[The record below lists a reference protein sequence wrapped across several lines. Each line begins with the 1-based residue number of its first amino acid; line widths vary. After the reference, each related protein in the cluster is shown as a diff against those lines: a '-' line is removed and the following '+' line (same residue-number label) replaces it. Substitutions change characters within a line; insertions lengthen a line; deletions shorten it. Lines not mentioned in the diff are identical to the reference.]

1 MLIKDG
7 KRFNPFATITVDGV
21 VYEGNVLKFPAIVA
35 QLGITEVDEPAPPED
50 YSSDRYFRVETD
62 SAPYVVYEPKS
73 PEQIRQAELARIP
86 EITPWQ
92 MRKALNQLGMR
103 EQVET
108 AVAAGNQ
115 DVKDAWEF
123 ATSFVRT
130 NPLVVAMQSVLG
142 KTDAEVD
149 ALFMLGAS
157 L

>member
-1 MLIKDG
+1 MFIKDG
-7 KRFNPFATITVDGV
+7 KRFNPFTTIEFNGTVFQ
-21 VYEGNVLKFPAIVA
+21 GNLTMFPNTMSAM
-35 QLGITEVDEPAPPED
+35 GITEVEEPTPPED
-50 YSSDRYFRVETD
+50 YSADRYYRLEVQD
-62 SAPYVVYEPKS
+62 APYVVYEPKS
-73 PEQIRQAELARIP
+73 EEQIRQAELARIP

-92 MRKALNQLGMR
+92 MRKALNQLGLR

-130 NPLVVAMQSVLG
+130 DPLVVAMQSVLG

-149 ALFMLGAS
+149 ALFMLGAA

>member
-1 MLIKDG
+1 MFVKDG
-7 KRFNPFATITVDGV
+7 KRFNPFTTIEFNGAVFQ
-21 VYEGNVLKFPAIVA
+21 GNLTMFPNTMSAM
-35 QLGITEVDEPAPPED
+35 GITEIPEPPIPENYSPDTYYRLVVDE
-50 YSSDRYFRVETD
+50 
-62 SAPYVVYEPKS
+62 APYVIYEPKS

-92 MRKALNQLGMR
+92 MRKALNQLGLR

-123 ATSFVRT
+123 ATYFVRT
-130 NPLVVAMQSVLG
+130 DPLVVAMQSVLG

-149 ALFMLGAS
+149 ALFMLGAA